1 MRENGVCVSGQK
13 RIAQRKFVAREARIC
28 PHQDVRGP
36 RKREGGGGGGG
47 GSTTAAAVAE
57 KENSM
62 RRRRSHV
69 AYRDLG
75 VLSRVRENQSRYLRF
90 LPTVDGD
97 HLFSGA

>member
-1 MRENGVCVSGQK
+1 M
-13 RIAQRKFVAREARIC
+13 
-28 PHQDVRGP
+28 RGP
-36 RKREGGGGGGG
+36 GKREGGGGGGG
-47 GSTTAAAVAE
+47 EPAAAVAVVAAVAAVAVVVE

-69 AYRDLG
+69 AYRDLR

>member
-1 MRENGVCVSGQK
+1 MWVRAKRESVPTK
-13 RIAQRKFVAREARIC
+13 T
-28 PHQDVRGP
+28 RGP
-36 RKREGGGGGGG
+36 GKREGGEGGGGGGG
-47 GSTTAAAVAE
+47 GSAATATAAAAAAAE